1 VTPSLEELAED
12 TAVHLLPREGF
23 DQIDRGDF
31 FFEAGPL
38 RAAVHRIRLGD
49 VETAV
54 AWTRAEGRRRGVR
67 TVEWWAGWHAEP
79 ADLGERLLALG
90 LEPDD
95 PPALTGMTCTTAPPP
110 GPPEVEIHLIET
122 IDEQLAALE
131 IDWEV
136 WRVGAE
142 ERAQRREVER
152 GRFEALRAVS
162 QHYAAYL
169 DGHLVGFG
177 RGEFMDQG
185 IALMGGAVLPEARG
199 RGIYRALVHARWEH
213 AVRRGT
219 PLLVVQA
226 GPMSEPILT
235 GLGFESH
242 GELRLFN
249 DPAVRIA

>member
-1 VTPSLEELAED
+1 MTPTLEELAED
-12 TAVHLLPREGF
+12 TAVHLLPRQGF
-23 DQIDRGDF
+23 DQIDRGDYV
-31 FFEAGPL
+31 FEAGPL

-49 VETAV
+49 VAAAV
-54 AWTRAEGRRRGVR
+54 AWTREECRRRGVE

-79 ADLGERLLALG
+79 AELGERLLSLG
-90 LEPDD
+90 LAPDE
-95 PPALTGMTCTTAPPP
+95 PPALTGMSCVLAPPSGP
-110 GPPEVEIHLIET
+110 GEVEVRLIET

-131 IDWEV
+131 IDWDV
-136 WRVGAE
+136 WQVSAE
-142 ERAQRREVER
+142 ERMKRREVER

-169 DGHLVGFG
+169 DGRLVGFG
-177 RGEFMDQG
+177 RGEFMDSG

-199 RGIYRALVHARWEH
+199 RGVYRTLVRARWEH

-226 GPMSEPILT
+226 GPMSEPILS

-242 GELRLFN
+242 GELRLYV
-249 DPAVRIA
+249 DRL

>member
-1 VTPSLEELAED
+1 MTPTLEELAED
-12 TAVHLLPREGF
+12 TAAHLLPREGF
-23 DQIDRGDF
+23 DQVDRGEY

-49 VETAV
+49 VAAAV
-54 AWTRAEGRRRGVR
+54 TWTREECRSRGVK

-79 ADLGERLLALG
+79 TDLGERLLALG

-95 PPALTGMTCTTAPPP
+95 PPALTGMTCSVAPPP
-110 GPPEVEIHLIET
+110 GPGEVEIRLIET

-136 WRVGAE
+136 WRVPAE

-169 DGHLVGFG
+169 DEQLVGFG
-177 RGEFMDQG
+177 RGEFMDSG

-199 RGIYRALVHARWEH
+199 RGVYRALVHARWEH
-213 AVRRGT
+213 AAGRGT

-226 GPMSEPILT
+226 GPMSGPILS
-235 GLGFESH
+235 GLGFASH
-242 GELRLFN
+242 GELRLYT
-249 DPAVRIA
+249 DLVEA

>member
-1 VTPSLEELAED
+1 MTPTLEELAED
-12 TAVHLLPREGF
+12 TAVHLLPRQDF
-23 DQIDRGDF
+23 DQIDRGDY

-49 VETAV
+49 VAAAV
-54 AWTRAEGRRRGVR
+54 AWTREECRRRGVE

-79 ADLGERLLALG
+79 AGLGERLLSLG
-90 LEPDD
+90 LAPDE
-95 PPALTGMTCTTAPPP
+95 PPALTGMSCVLAPPP
-110 GPPEVEIHLIET
+110 GPGEVEVRLIET

-131 IDWEV
+131 IDWDV
-136 WRVGAE
+136 WQVPAE
-142 ERAQRREVER
+142 ERVKRREVER

-169 DGHLVGFG
+169 DGRLVGFG
-177 RGEFMDQG
+177 RGEFLDSG
-185 IALMGGAVLPEARG
+185 IALMGGAVLPEGRG
-199 RGIYRALVHARWEH
+199 RGVYRTLVRARWEH

-242 GELRLFN
+242 GELRLYV
-249 DPAVRIA
+249 DRL

>member
-1 VTPSLEELAED
+1 MTPTLEELAED
-12 TAVHLLPREGF
+12 TAVHLLPRQGF
-23 DQIDRGDF
+23 DQIDRGDYV
-31 FFEAGPL
+31 FEAGPL

-49 VETAV
+49 VAAAV
-54 AWTRAEGRRRGVR
+54 AWTREECRRRGVE

-79 ADLGERLLALG
+79 AGLGERLLSLG
-90 LEPDD
+90 LAPDE
-95 PPALTGMTCTTAPPP
+95 PPALTGMSCVLAPPP
-110 GPPEVEIHLIET
+110 GPGEVGVRLIET

-131 IDWEV
+131 IDWDV
-136 WRVGAE
+136 WQVSAE
-142 ERAQRREVER
+142 ERVKRREVER

-169 DGHLVGFG
+169 DGRLVGFG
-177 RGEFMDQG
+177 RGEFMDSG

-199 RGIYRALVHARWEH
+199 RGVYRTLVRARWEH

-242 GELRLFN
+242 GELRLYV
-249 DPAVRIA
+249 DRL

>member
-1 VTPSLEELAED
+1 VTPTLEELAED
-12 TAVHLLPREGF
+12 TAVHLLPRAGF
-23 DQIDRGDF
+23 DQIERGGY

-49 VETAV
+49 VAAAV
-54 AWTRAEGRRRGVR
+54 AWTRNEGRRRGVE

-79 ADLGERLLALG
+79 ADLDERLLALG
-90 LEPDD
+90 LVPDD
-95 PPALTGMTCTTAPPP
+95 PPALTGMTCEIEPPP
-110 GPPEVEIHLIET
+110 GPAEVEVRLIET

-131 IDWEV
+131 IDWDV
-136 WRVGAE
+136 WRVPEG
-142 ERAQRREVER
+142 ERVRRREIER

-169 DGHLVGFG
+169 DGRLAGFG
-177 RGEFMDQG
+177 RGEFMDAG

-199 RGIYRALVHARWEH
+199 HGVYRALVHARWEH
-213 AVRRGT
+213 AVHRGT

-235 GLGFESH
+235 GLGFTSH
-242 GELRLFN
+242 GELRLYV
-249 DPAVRIA
+249 DRL

>member
-1 VTPSLEELAED
+1 MPTLEDLAED
-12 TAVHLLPREGF
+12 TAVHLLPRAGF
-23 DQIDRGDF
+23 DRIDRDGY

-49 VETAV
+49 VEAAV
-54 AWTRAEGRRRGVR
+54 AWTREEGRRRGVR

-79 ADLGERLLALG
+79 AVLGERLLALG

-95 PPALTGMTCTTAPPP
+95 PPALTGMTCQAAPPR
-110 GPPEVEIHLIET
+110 GPANVEVKLIET

-131 IDWEV
+131 IDWDV
-136 WRVGAE
+136 WHVPEG
-142 ERAQRREVER
+142 ERAKRREIER

-169 DGHLVGFG
+169 DGQLMGFG
-177 RGEFMDQG
+177 RGEYMDAG

-199 RGIYRALVHARWEH
+199 RGIYRALVHARWEQ

-235 GLGFESH
+235 GLGFAGH
-242 GELRLFN
+242 GELRLYV
-249 DPAVRIA
+249 DRL

>member
-1 VTPSLEELAED
+1 VTPTLEELAED
-12 TAVHLLPREGF
+12 TAVHLLPRAGV
-23 DQIDRGDF
+23 DQIDRGDY
-31 FFEAGPL
+31 FFEAGAL

-49 VETAV
+49 VEAAV
-54 AWTRAEGRRRGVR
+54 AWTREQCRGRGAR
-67 TVEWWAGWHAEP
+67 TLEWWVGWHAEP

-95 PPALTGMTCTTAPPP
+95 PPVLSGMTSTTAPPP
-110 GPPEVEIHLIET
+110 GPDEVEIRLIET

-131 IDWEV
+131 IDWDV
-136 WRVGAE
+136 WGTSEDERV
-142 ERAQRREVER
+142 RRRQVER

-169 DGHLVGFG
+169 DGRLVGFG
-177 RGEFMDQG
+177 RGEFMDRG

-199 RGIYRALVHARWEH
+199 RGVYRALVHARWEH

-226 GPMSEPILT
+226 GPMSGPVLT

-242 GELRLFN
+242 GELHLYADRL
-249 DPAVRIA
+249 